1 MWAPAAGAVGLT
13 VGAGAVAVAVA
24 VGREQTAGWERG
36 KAEAGM
42 RGAGVPS

>member
-13 VGAGAVAVAVA
+13 VGASAVAVA

-36 KAEAGM
+36 RAEAGM
-42 RGAGVPS
+42 RGVGVPS

>member
-13 VGAGAVAVAVA
+13 VGAGAVAVA

-42 RGAGVPS
+42 RRAGVPS